1 MLILDKRINLKGVK
15 TMEKADLNKSLIS
28 DQDKARI
35 AKREYDRNWRKNNS
49 DRKKVYN
56 TRYWVKKFDQMVN
69 DQG

>member
-1 MLILDKRINLKGVK
+1 
-15 TMEKADLNKSLIS
+15 MEKADLNKSLIS

>member
-1 MLILDKRINLKGVK
+1 MKGVK

-56 TRYWVKKFDQMVN
+56 TRYWVKKFDQMVK

>member
-1 MLILDKRINLKGVK
+1 MKGVK

-35 AKREYDRNWRKNNS
+35 AKREYDRNWRKNNA